1 MTVPGHPDRRATILC
16 IEDETD
22 LRRDIVDELSEAGYG
37 VVEARNGEEALQRLD
52 ATRPDLILCDI
63 SMPGLNG
70 FDVLLAV
77 QAKGADYAGIPFV
90 FLSALADPREV
101 VAGKRLGADDYLV
114 KPVDYDLLLATVEAR
129 LRHVARIQSSWR
141 SGRQGFEDQALFASW
156 ALTPTEARVTK
167 ALTLGKNL
175 AQIAEDFAISRTT
188 VAFHLRNIFEKT
200 GTGRQAELVAKVLS
214 ARQKSPQEN

>member
-1 MTVPGHPDRRATILC
+1 MTVAPHPERRATILC
-16 IEDETD
+16 IEDEAD
-22 LRRDIVDELSEAGYG
+22 LRRDIVDELSEAGYS
-37 VVEARNGEEALQRLD
+37 VIEACNGGDALQRLD

-70 FDVLLAV
+70 FDVLRAV
-77 QAKGADYAGIPFV
+77 QDKGADYAGIPFV

-129 LRHVARIQSSWR
+129 LRQVARIQSSWQ
-141 SGRQGFEDQALFASW
+141 SGRRGFEDQALFASW
-156 ALTPTEARVTK
+156 AFTPTEARVAK
-167 ALTLGKNL
+167 ALTLGKTL
-175 AQIAEDFAISRTT
+175 AQIAEEFAISRTT

-200 GTGRQAELVAKVLS
+200 GTGRQAELVSLVLS
-214 ARQKSPQEN
+214 ARQNSTLEN